1 MEKLISIN
9 NSSESLEKSIGVMY
23 TNIKY
28 NPSFYDSY
36 DILVFYG
43 DNLPKTNKEV
53 SVTGT
58 VGFYDKY
65 MSDFDFEYI
74 FDINGLWFY
83 REIILND
90 LVKRKIIT
98 VRNANRLINNYSMFS
113 KVIQM
118 MPVYYLYPN
127 FYNDLL
133 EKIKL
138 IMPNVTFKHLDLFDN
153 CEKILSETKDY
164 SLLYKIYGL
173 QLNGD
178 ISIFNFSLPQNEFYN
193 RSKIHLLRSIKKS
206 IALSGNITVF
216 LSQIKEKLSSY
227 DIIGYRH
234 HKEVRFTR
242 QIALDKILDSCPNTI
257 LEPKNRLYNRYFD
270 KYNDII
276 NNEERANEVAANAY
290 YDFVKENV
298 KTLKIK

>member
-23 TNIKY
+23 TNMMH
-28 NPSFYDSY
+28 NPSFYDPY
-36 DILVFYG
+36 DITVFYG

-58 VGFYDKY
+58 IGFYDKY
-65 MSDFDFEYI
+65 MSDFDFGYI
-74 FDINGLWFY
+74 FDINELWLY
-83 REIILND
+83 RETILND
-90 LVKRKIIT
+90 LVKREIIT
-98 VRNANRLINNYSMFS
+98 ERNANKLINNYSMFS
-113 KVIQM
+113 KVIPL

-133 EKIKL
+133 DRIKL
-138 IMPNVTFKHLDLFDN
+138 IMPNVTFEHLDLFDS
-153 CEKILSETKDY
+153 CESILNETKDHAI
-164 SLLYKIYGL
+164 LHKIYGL

-178 ISIFNFSLPQNEFYN
+178 ISRFNFSLPQNEFYN

-206 IALSGNITVF
+206 VALSGNITVF
-216 LSQIKEKLSSY
+216 LSQIRKELLS
-227 DIIGYRH
+227 DDVIGYRY
-234 HKEVRFTR
+234 HKDARFTR
-242 QIALDKILDSCPNTI
+242 EIALDKILDICPNTI

-270 KYNDII
+270 KYKDIV

-290 YDFVKENV
+290 YDFVKENI
-298 KTLKIK
+298 KTLKI